1 MSAMAGPSYDIR
13 PSSPRWTHVALRVG
27 DMDASIAW
35 YESMTPL
42 RLLDRR
48 SDPEGYGAW
57 LGDPDTAE
65 HPFVLVLVQ
74 FFPESDPFDDTP
86 LATLNPFAHLGIELP
101 ERADVDAVA
110 ARAEEAGCLAMAA
123 TALPAPVGYVCM
135 VTDPD
140 GNLVEFSYDQG
151 VYAKA
156 REVWGDPQPTRFGS

>member
-1 MSAMAGPSYDIR
+1 MAEPTYDIR

-35 YESMTPL
+35 YEDMTPL

-48 SDPEGYGAW
+48 TDAEGYGAW
-57 LGDPDTAE
+57 PGDPDTAE

-74 FFPESDPFDDTP
+74 FFPQSDPFAGTP

-101 ERADVDAVA
+101 ARADVDAA
-110 ARAEEAGCLAMAA
+110 AAKAEAAGCLAMAA
-123 TALPAPVGYVCM
+123 TELPAPVGYVCM

-140 GNLVEFSYDQG
+140 GNLVEFSHDQG

-156 REVWGDPQPTRFGS
+156 REVWGP